1 MDSCSNPINLNNN
14 TSMVDSNLNSNWS
27 PRIQLQTICPLDI
40 CKVSLT
46 IPILP
51 ETNKFTIHSKSKHV
65 KNILIILNG
74 INRKRESSPVLLVPL
89 RQFGA
94 KNVIWIKH
102 IMHWT
107 ARVTLQPW
115 WIVSS
120 LHRSYYGLSPPTRV
134 DHPFTMDSWTLDR
147 TGSRR
152 ISLASSKLL
161 PVVARTGLRW
171 EPPTNPL
178 PSPPSPSA
186 EEGA

>member
-14 TSMVDSNLNSNWS
+14 TSMVDSNLNSNRS

-51 ETNKFTIHSKSKHV
+51 ETNKFTIHSKSKNV
-65 KNILIILNG
+65 KDILMILNG

-94 KNVIWIKH
+94 KNVIWIKY

-134 DHPFTMDSWTLDR
+134 DHPFTMDSWTL
-147 TGSRR
+147 G
-152 ISLASSKLL
+152 LL
-161 PVVARTGLRW
+161 IGLDHDVF
-171 EPPTNPL
+171 L
-178 PSPPSPSA
+178 
-186 EEGA
+186 